1 MSKTLETIEIES
13 NNIIAAMLNAARY
26 LTELDNSI
34 ARDGLQ
40 GTVKDLPVRFIRRP
54 RGWSFVIDVQ
64 IEVGLPEGT
73 RWMNAYTNIEV
84 VSDALKNAWE
94 YACSRARDRDF
105 NLSMRFDK
113 RRSEVLLN
121 VIDALGV

>member
-1 MSKTLETIEIES
+1 MSKTLETIENES
-13 NNIIAAMLNAARY
+13 NNIIAAMLNAAKN

-40 GTVKDLPVRFIRRP
+40 GTIKDLPVRFIRRP

-64 IEVGLPEGT
+64 IEAGLPEGS
-73 RWMNAYTNIEV
+73 RWMPAYVNMEVTSDTLKQAWDNAQ
-84 VSDALKNAWE
+84 
-94 YACSRARDRDF
+94 SRARDNDF
-105 NLSMRFDK
+105 DLSMRFDK